1 MSSPIA
7 SKHSVFTLSAYQ
19 SAGFSEEICLE
30 RSDFGSRHFES
41 VLAAWPCLS
50 NVIPSDS
57 KLTGRRKTCN
67 WLCILHKVSNM
78 CFFSK
83 WLSTSLSS
91 MLSFRHLEHVRL
103 KIMWLKS
110 SHNPEWEFKCL
121 SEAIWSKSLGRN
133 DVTNTQHGCW
143 VLFKMVAVR
152 SKFWSSLETNFIRK
166 TCSQEAET
174 SGSGLT

>member
-7 SKHSVFTLSAYQ
+7 SKHSAFTLTEVSASQ

-30 RSDFGSRHFES
+30 RRDFGGPHFES

-67 WLCILHKVSNM
+67 WLYILHKVSNM
-78 CFFSK
+78 YFFSK
-83 WLSTSLSS
+83 WLSTSPSS

-110 SHNPEWEFKCL
+110 SHNPEWKFKRL
-121 SEAIWSKSLGRN
+121 SEAIWPKSLRRN

-143 VLFKMVAVR
+143 VLFKMAAVR

-166 TCSQEAET
+166 TCS
-174 SGSGLT
+174 